1 MNYRHITL
9 YNPVNLVNTFAKYF
23 GTNFSNTILNADD
36 LLKFVDYS
44 SNTTVHISSVGKNE
58 VLEALQRVKSNFTSG
73 HDNIPG
79 FFLNDR
85 TNIFDLPLSNF

>member
-1 MNYRHITL
+1 MNA
-9 YNPVNLVNTFAKYF
+9 FAKHF
-23 GTNFSNTILNADD
+23 STNFSNTLINADD

-44 SNTTVHISSVGKNE
+44 SNTTVHFYSVGDKE